1 MNRLKDRN
9 IILTVAA
16 LLVIAVAFV
25 LLFMLI
31 NSAFYF
37 NGTEITVEKEYL
49 IMSSVIKK
57 DVIKWVCLALAAIV
71 VICLFV
77 FIGVYMTRFQT
88 MSTIDKLTNNSDYNV
103 YSMEIKYEYDLD
115 RLIGYGMG
123 DDQAMVDAIV
133 KEALPLIPVKIT
145 PPDFGCSAFTLKNDE
160 TVYFGRNY
168 DFRWN
173 TSCMIV
179 KTSPKN
185 GYKSVALCALDNIEA
200 NEIKGLSNKFA
211 ALTAP
216 FMCLDG
222 MNENGV
228 AIAVLTLDSDP
239 TVQDSGKEKISTSMA
254 IRLVLDRAT
263 TTQDAVDILRGY
275 DMVSSCN
282 RDYHFYIT
290 DASGDGR
297 IIEYD
302 CESEERTLV
311 DTPVRAAT
319 NFFELYTDKVDPNK
333 KKNGKYGHGKDRW
346 ITIEKVLSEAKEL
359 NEKTAWDALR
369 AVAQL
374 PNPNDPTDVTSNTQW
389 SVVYD
394 LNELS
399 ANLVLRRDWNN
410 VVGFSLQGQDV
421 YRSSLLKRLW

>member
-1 MNRLKDRN
+1 MNSLKGKN
-9 IILTVAA
+9 VILTVAA
-16 LLVIAVAFV
+16 LLVIAAVFV

-31 NSAFYF
+31 DSAFCF
-37 NGTEITVEKEYL
+37 NSTEIILEKECL
-49 IMSSVIKK
+49 IMGNVIKK

-77 FIGVYMTRFQT
+77 FIGLYMTRFQT
-88 MSTIDKLTNNSDYNV
+88 MSTLEKLTDNSDYNI
-103 YSMEIKYEYDLD
+103 YSMDIKYEYDLD
-115 RLIGYGMG
+115 RIIGYGMG
-123 DDQAMVDAIV
+123 DDQAMIDAII
-133 KEALPLIPVKIT
+133 KECLPLLPVKIT
-145 PPDFGCSAFTLKNDE
+145 PPSFACSAFTLKNDE

-168 DFRWN
+168 DFMWN

-179 KTSPKN
+179 KTTPKN
-185 GYKSVALCALDNIEA
+185 GYKSVALCALDNIDA
-200 NEIKGLSNKFA
+200 NEMKGLSNKFA

-222 MNENGV
+222 MNEKGV

-254 IRLVLDRAT
+254 IRLVLDRAA
-263 TTQDAVDILRGY
+263 TTQEAVDILKGY
-275 DMVSSCN
+275 DMVASCN

-302 CESEERTLV
+302 CESQERTLV

-319 NFFELYTDKVDPNK
+319 NFFELYTEKVDPNQ
-333 KKNGKYGHGKDRW
+333 KKNGIYGHGKDRW
-346 ITIEKVLSEAKEL
+346 LKIEDVLNNAEKNDEA
-359 NEKTAWDALR
+359 TAWKALK
-369 AVAQL
+369 AASQL
-374 PNPNDPTDVTSNTQW
+374 PNLDDPSDVTSNTQW

-394 LNELS
+394 LKKLS
-399 ANLVLRRDWNN
+399 ANLVLRRAWDN
-410 VVGFSLQGQDV
+410 VVGFSL
-421 YRSSLLKRLW
+421 